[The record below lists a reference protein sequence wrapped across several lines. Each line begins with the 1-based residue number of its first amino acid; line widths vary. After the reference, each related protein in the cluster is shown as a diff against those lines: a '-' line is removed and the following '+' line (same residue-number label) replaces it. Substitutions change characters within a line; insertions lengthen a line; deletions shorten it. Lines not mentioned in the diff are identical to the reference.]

1 LPPNELPRQATAATA
16 TDRLQLGIVLL
27 IWTAMLAGALGLV
40 TEYGSNVPSW
50 DDWDMVP
57 FVTGHHP
64 ITMKWLWSQHNEH
77 RVLLPRLLFLGLMRL
92 VTMDFRIGMY
102 ANVLGT
108 GVLALALIFS
118 ARRLRGRSSFLDAFF
133 PLLLLNW
140 GQAANIL
147 WCWQLQFYASM
158 LLAGAILAL
167 ISCALTPPKLLP
179 SAAVGTCVLLLPLCG
194 ANGVSLVPALAL
206 WLEYG
211 AVLHW
216 RTGTRLG
223 KRNAIILSVF
233 ALLGVLFVG
242 LYFLGYHKVP
252 YHPSTYRPLS
262 VCRTAVQFITMG
274 FGPGVVGLGFDRRLP
289 MPLWE
294 IVCAAVAV
302 LFVLTGWRLVRT
314 WRTQPNECARAAG
327 IVLYLAAML
336 SLALGIGLG
345 RNGFETRYVTLSVPA
360 LCAVYLA
367 WSIYGSLHMQRV
379 VRAALFVT
387 SAIVLFPNI
396 GWGLLYARDLR
407 SHLAAFE
414 KDMLTGMPP
423 YQLIQRHARYLHLHH
438 TVLMDYMPMLRR
450 AGVGSFR
457 YLGDDPLFRE
467 IRLAAEGAAGART
480 QDCTDRPDGSGG
492 WFRFALPTD
501 VDAAGIRLSYMYKSV
516 EGTAPYVVIC
526 WKSTNEKDFGADSYI
541 AYSPSGD
548 QANWERGTWLRSN
561 TDDSVVYVW
570 LGRPVH
576 QVRVWF
582 PVRSGTTA
590 KIHDVAL
597 LVPVDNRP

>member
-1 LPPNELPRQATAATA
+1 
-16 TDRLQLGIVLL
+16 
-27 IWTAMLAGALGLV
+27 MLAAAVCLV
-40 TEYGSNVPSW
+40 AKYGSNIPSW

-57 FVTGHHP
+57 FVTGHQP

-102 ANVLGT
+102 ANVLAT
-108 GVLALALIFS
+108 GGLALALIFS

-133 PLLLLNW
+133 PILLLNW

-158 LLAGAILAL
+158 LLASAVLAL
-167 ISCALTPPKLLP
+167 VSRALTPPKLLP
-179 SAAVGTCVLLLPLCG
+179 SAAIGGCVLLLPLCG

-216 RTGTRLG
+216 RTGTHGG
-223 KRNAIILSVF
+223 KRNAIILSAF
-233 ALLGVLFVG
+233 ALLAVLLVG

-252 YHPSTYRPLS
+252 YHPSTYKPWS

-274 FGPGVVGLGFDRRLP
+274 FGPGVVGLGFDRRVP
-289 MPLWE
+289 MPFWK
-294 IVCAAVAV
+294 IVCAAIAVLVAV
-302 LFVLTGWRLVRT
+302 TGWRLVQT
-314 WRTQPNECARAAG
+314 WRMELGERARAAG
-327 IVLYLAAML
+327 IILFLAAML
-336 SLALGIGLG
+336 SLALGLGLG

-360 LCAVYLA
+360 FCAVYLA
-367 WSIYGSLHMQRV
+367 WSIPGSLRMQSL
-379 VRAALFVT
+379 VRTTLFAT
-387 SAIVLFPNI
+387 SVIVLWPNI
-396 GWGLLYARDLR
+396 VWGLRYARDLK

-414 KDMLTGMPP
+414 RDMLTGMPP
-423 YQLIQRHARYLHLHH
+423 YQLIQRHARYLNLHH

-457 YLGDDPLFRE
+457 HLGDDPLFRE
-467 IRLAAEGAAGART
+467 IRLPAEDAADASTNDGTIRA
-480 QDCTDRPDGSGG
+480 DRSGG
-492 WFRFALPTD
+492 WFQFALPTD
-501 VDAAGIRLSYMYKSV
+501 VDAAGIRLNYTYESV
-516 EGTAPYVVIC
+516 DGTAPYIVIC

-548 QANWERGTWLRSN
+548 QANWQHGTWLRSDN
-561 TDDSVVYVW
+561 NGSVVYVW
-570 LGRPVH
+570 ICRPVH
-576 QVRVWF
+576 EIRIWF
-582 PVRSGTTA
+582 PMRNGTTT

-597 LVPVDNRP
+597 LVPVAKVAQSAMCQGLVQ